1 MVSLLLAGGMSSRMG
16 IDKALIEINGESCI
30 SRVVNSLYLSG
41 LSPIIISISD
51 VSLIKKYQIL
61 LDPSIEVEWSIDV
74 EKYAGPIESI
84 IENLNKIDSKYEFV
98 QLATVDVPWITEQF
112 FRNLQDMIGINDDL
126 IIPTDGERRHPL
138 LSLIR
143 PKNILKKLAEGD
155 RRPLNIQFS
164 ELKHSTLFE
173 SKDILKNINNPHD
186 LI

>member
-1 MVSLLLAGGMSSRMG
+1 MG

-84 IENLNKIDSKYEFV
+84 IENLNI
-98 QLATVDVPWITEQF
+98 
-112 FRNLQDMIGINDDL
+112 
-126 IIPTDGERRHPL
+126 
-138 LSLIR
+138 
-143 PKNILKKLAEGD
+143 
-155 RRPLNIQFS
+155 
-164 ELKHSTLFE
+164 
-173 SKDILKNINNPHD
+173 
-186 LI
+186 